1 MYIFYLYFPSLSYY
15 ISMCQNT
22 ALTIACIPTPPSPAA
37 PKLVMDMTRP
47 NIMPM
52 PPSSILSRVKAFLP
66 EMQLANTTL
75 QQEMYTLLFFIINSK
90 SWKIERTLI
99 MPPLRDGKGSGTK
112 YPCPL
117 ETAASSPIYA
127 DVRCAHVR
135 MTHNNDAMHS

>member
-1 MYIFYLYFPSLSYY
+1 MMLLLGHSIHSLCLGALAHFRMSSSALLGAGRPGTFRIRLAVSFHVYFYLYFPSLSCY

-75 QQEMYTLLFFIINSK
+75 QQEMYTLLFFLSIQKVGK
-90 SWKIERTLI
+90 SR
-99 MPPLRDGKGSGTK
+99 G
-112 YPCPL
+112 
-117 ETAASSPIYA
+117 
-127 DVRCAHVR
+127 H
-135 MTHNNDAMHS
+135 